1 MPTVSLT
8 YEGSLRTRLV
18 HEKSGS
24 LLQTDAPV
32 DNHGKGEAFS
42 PTDLVAAALIS
53 CMVTVM
59 GILAESKG
67 FDMGKVTG
75 SVNKIMGENPR
86 RITGLDLVLEF
97 SNPHLSQK
105 ERQMLENAAMNCPV
119 AKSIHPEII
128 VQVRFNYPA

>member
-24 LLQTDAPV
+24 PLQTDAPV

-86 RITGLDLVLEF
+86 RITELDLVLNF
-97 SNPHLSQK
+97 SNPNLSQK
-105 ERQMLENAAMNCPV
+105 ERQMLENTAMNCPV